1 MISLLKPFWVLLFLL
16 QVHVLL
22 AQSYNF
28 DLISMEGGLPSN
40 YVYDVYTDKKGFV
53 WFTTD
58 RGVARYDGYHIKVF
72 TTADGLASNDVW
84 RVWEDS
90 QGRIWLYSFTKKV
103 VFIEGDSVVLAWEK
117 EVNSV
122 YSNFYELA
130 GDVYSVSARYLYQYK
145 NGQVTKVSLQNDI
158 AWGEGISLPNK
169 NVLFFNS
176 LDSVVRWHLMLKGR
190 RMC

>member
-1 MISLLKPFWVLLFLL
+1 
-16 QVHVLL
+16 
-22 AQSYNF
+22 
-28 DLISMEGGLPSN
+28 
-40 YVYDVYTDKKGFV
+40 
-53 WFTTD
+53 
-58 RGVARYDGYHIKVF
+58 
-72 TTADGLASNDVW
+72 
-84 RVWEDS
+84 
-90 QGRIWLYSFTKKV
+90 
-103 VFIEGDSVVLAWEK
+103 LAWEK